1 MTSLT
6 FVTFVTFEGLGGG
19 TGHVL
24 EGLGV
29 GGVVTIFSMSVGT
42 GVIS

>member
-1 MTSLT
+1 MASLA
-6 FVTFVTFEGLGGG
+6 FVTFVTLEGLGGG
-19 TGHVL
+19 IGHVL

-29 GGVVTIFSMSVGT
+29 GGVLTTCSMSVGT